1 VQTLSIAFT
10 EIDIR
15 NIGEHFMRLNWK
27 VIIGGGVLMYI
38 VQFVVSMITG
48 AFIHEGVLEP
58 YYMATTEFWRPE
70 LVQDPPDM
78 AAIMPYWVT
87 TGLIMSLVFAGIYD
101 NLREALT
108 GSGVLQ
114 GLKYGLLLAI
124 LWSLFGMG
132 YSGVFNLPLAIWAWW
147 AIDGFI
153 FFPIGGMVLGWF
165 TAKFGD

>member
-1 VQTLSIAFT
+1 
-10 EIDIR
+10 
-15 NIGEHFMRLNWK
+15 MKLNWK

-58 YYMATTEFWRPE
+58 YYMATTQFWRPE

-101 NLREALT
+101 NLREAFT
-108 GSGVLQ
+108 GSGVVQ
-114 GLKYGLLLAI
+114 GLKYGLLLAV

-147 AIDGFI
+147 AVDGFI
-153 FFPIGGMVLGWF
+153 FFAIGGMVLGWF
-165 TAKFGD
+165 TAKFGGD